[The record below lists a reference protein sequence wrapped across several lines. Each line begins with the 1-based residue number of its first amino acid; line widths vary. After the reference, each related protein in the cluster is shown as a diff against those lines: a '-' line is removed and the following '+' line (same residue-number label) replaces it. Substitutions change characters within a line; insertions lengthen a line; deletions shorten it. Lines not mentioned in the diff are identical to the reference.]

1 MNPLTTA
8 GTPYFSKRGLVNLA
22 LTFNLKRRDNYE
34 KEQRQ
39 SISNKSK

>member
-1 MNPLTTA
+1 MNPLTTVS
-8 GTPYFSKRGLVNLA
+8 TPYFSKRGLVNLA

-39 SISNKSK
+39 SISNKGK